1 MRTIPLS
8 RGEETALFRL
18 GIIGDLL
25 ARDLHRGEL
34 KAELQHRA
42 RARYRAPGA
51 DVTRQYSWKTL
62 QRWYYTA
69 KKGSRALQPAS
80 RAKGFALALD
90 DEQRRV
96 LLEVRRAHPS
106 ASADLILAEAV
117 RHGLLN
123 KGQVSVPTLR
133 RLYREEGL
141 PRTSMKRAQRRDTRR
156 RWQAEK
162 PGALWHGDVCHVEVL
177 FADGSRRMVRVHAL
191 LDDASRRVLAL
202 EVFDTEREK
211 DMLLLFCTALLDHPA
226 CGILYLDN
234 GSCYRGKV
242 LAAACARLDIRL
254 VHARPYDAA
263 ARGSME
269 RFWRTMRQQV
279 TDHLGVLTDVH
290 QLRVALWAWLDRHY
304 HRRPHGGL
312 MGDTPMRAWRAGL
325 RTLPAPLTARQLAEA
340 LEVTETRKVAKD
352 ATLSVD
358 GVTYEIAGRHLT
370 GKTIEIVIDPL
381 TDTVLRAQHQGRDVP
396 IGLCDPK
403 ANSRRSRPE
412 ASDEPTIAPEDL
424 PFHPVTGLLAA
435 ARQEPDHE

>member
-1 MRTIPLS
+1 MRTIPLT

-25 ARDLHRGEL
+25 ARELHRGEL
-34 KAELQHRA
+34 KSELQQRA
-42 RARYRAPGA
+42 QARYRAPGA
-51 DVTRQYSWKTL
+51 DITHRYSWKTL

-69 KKGSRALQPAS
+69 KKGNRGLQPAS

-90 DEQRRV
+90 DEQRQV
-96 LLEVRRAHPS
+96 LLDVRRFHPS

-123 KGQVSVPTLR
+123 EDQVSVPTLR
-133 RLYREEGL
+133 RLYRIEGL
-141 PRTSMKRAQRRDTRR
+141 PRTSMKRASRRDARR

-177 FADGSRRMVRVHAL
+177 FADGSRRHVRVHAL

-211 DMLLLFCTALLDHPA
+211 DMLVLFCTALLEHPA
-226 CGILYLDN
+226 CAVLYLDN
-234 GSCYRGKV
+234 GACYRGRV
-242 LAAACARLDIRL
+242 LAAACARLGIHL
-254 VHARPYDAA
+254 VHARPYDAE
-263 ARGSME
+263 ARGKME

-279 TDHLGVLTDVH
+279 TDHLGVLTDIH
-290 QLRVALWAWLDRHY
+290 QLRVALWAWLDRRY
-304 HRRPHGGL
+304 HRHPHGGL
-312 MGDTPMRAWRAGL
+312 MGDTPMHAWRAGL

-340 LEVTETRKVAKD
+340 LEVHETRKVAKD

-358 GVTYEIAGRHLT
+358 GATYEVAGRHLT

-381 TDTVLRAQHQGRDVP
+381 TDMVLRAQHRGRDVP
-396 IGLCDPK
+396 IGPCDPK
-403 ANSRRSRPE
+403 ANARRGRPE
-412 ASDEPTIAPEDL
+412 PSEQPVTAPEDL
-424 PFHPVTGLLAA
+424 PFHPITGLLAA